1 MTIKLRKKIFYKLNL
16 HKISNKL
23 LKKNIFFNRKGK
35 FLGKGNFFFLKRKF
49 KENINKSYY
58 AHYYYNGKS

>member
-35 FLGKGNFFFLKRKF
+35 FLGKGKKIFFLIGKGNFFFLK
-49 KENINKSYY
+49 KEI
-58 AHYYYNGKS
+58 